1 MKRLDRRGFTLI
13 ELLVVIAI
21 IAVLI
26 GLLLPAVQAAREAAR
41 RAQCVNNLKQIG
53 LALHNYHSANDA
65 FPPGATMAY
74 GKEPGQPDALTNWNN
89 WSANAMLLP
98 YLEQTNISNAINFN
112 IAVLYPS
119 AFPLTAANTT
129 MYDTRIASFLCPS
142 DPEAGR
148 VRINNYHMSLGAST
162 NGPSTNTTGIFAN
175 LVSRGIRDITD
186 GSSNTIAFSEGLIAN
201 STGGR
206 TRAHS
211 VVGVSAVS
219 VEADVTRQLDVWNLV
234 PVGSAPPGPKLAG
247 YLQSCVD
254 SLRTAAAADVKANK
268 GERWAWGETGMTL
281 FHTIVPPNS
290 NQYAFGACR
299 NDCGGCSPD
308 AAVFTNA
315 QSNHSGGVNILMGDG
330 SVRFAKDSISW
341 NVWWSLGTKAN
352 GEAISSDAF

>member
-1 MKRLDRRGFTLI
+1 MRRIRLGFTLI

-65 FPPGATMAY
+65 FPPGATMGY
-74 GKEPGQPDALTNWNN
+74 GKVPGEADALTSWNN

-98 YLEQTNISNAINFN
+98 YLEQTNIANAINFN

-186 GSSNTIAFSEGLIAN
+186 GSSNTIAYSEVIVGAGMNGNFSRQNGVVDATYPAGSQLADATQN
-201 STGGR
+201 PQLVLSALGACNDRWKTTGASFTNRG
-206 TRAHS
+206 
-211 VVGVSAVS
+211 
-219 VEADVTRQLDVWNLV
+219 
-234 PVGSAPPGPKLAG
+234 
-247 YLQSCVD
+247 
-254 SLRTAAAADVKANK
+254 
-268 GERWAWGETGMTL
+268 GERWGWGTTGVTM
-281 FHTIVPPNS
+281 FVTIVTPNS
-290 NQYAFGACR
+290 KQYPWRSCRHQCAGCGA
-299 NDCGGCSPD
+299 D
-308 AAVFTNA
+308 AAQVSNA
-315 QSNHSGGVNILMGDG
+315 TSFHPGGVNVCMGDG
-330 SVRFAKDSISW
+330 SVRFVKDTV
-341 NVWWSLGTKAN
+341 NMFTWWSLGTRAS
-352 GEAISSDAF
+352 GEVLSADSY